1 MSSKQKIIVIGGGIA
16 GTEASSILS
25 KMNYEV
31 TLIEK
36 ENHIGGHVA
45 QWDRL
50 FPNQRKSDEII
61 EYLKAHIPSKLQ
73 IKLNTT
79 VSNIKRKNSSYIV
92 TLSTNEPLEADA
104 ILIATGY
111 DLFDAKLKEEYGY
124 GIYDNVITSAE
135 LEKLFRENKPILTKA
150 GKEPQRIGFV
160 HCVGSRDRK
169 INNIYCSKVC
179 CVTAVKQAIEVR
191 QKLPYSEA
199 YCFYMD
205 LRMYGLSFEEIYNES
220 QEKYGVTFIRGRLS
234 EAAENKEGQ
243 IIVKVE
249 DTLLGRPMKMTM
261 DLLVLMVGMTPSKG
275 TSNLIKMLNLDTN
288 SSHFIA
294 SKDEHTQSNITSQ
307 PGIFVAGTAT
317 SPKSIDDTLAD
328 ARGAVIKI
336 IEYLNSN
343 DQ

>member
-1 MSSKQKIIVIGGGIA
+1 MKLGNKIIVVGGGIA
-16 GTEASSILS
+16 GIEASTILT
-25 KMNYEV
+25 KMSYDV

-36 ENHIGGHVA
+36 TNQFGGHVA

-50 FPNQRKSDEII
+50 FPNQRKSNEII
-61 EYLKAHIPSKLQ
+61 EYLKTNIPSELH
-73 IKLNTT
+73 IKLNAEI
-79 VSNIKRKNSSYIV
+79 SNITKVNSSFIV
-92 TLSTNEPLEADA
+92 KLLNNEQLEADA

-111 DLFDAKLKEEYGY
+111 DLFNARLKEEYGY

-135 LEKLFRENKPILTKA
+135 LEKMFRENKPILTKA

-160 HCVGSRDRK
+160 HCVGSRDKK

-179 CVTAVKQAIEVR
+179 CVTAVKQAIEIR

-234 EAAENKEGQ
+234 EASENKAGQ
-243 IIVKVE
+243 LIVKVE
-249 DTLLGRPMKMTM
+249 DTLLGRPMKMTL
-261 DLLVLMVGMTPSKG
+261 DLLVLMVGMIPSEG
-275 TSNLIKMLNLDTN
+275 TSNLIKMLNLEPN

-307 PGIFVAGTAT
+307 EGIFVAGAAT

-328 ARGAVIKI
+328 ARGSVVEIIK
-336 IEYLNSN
+336 YLNSKA
-343 DQ
+343 

>member
-1 MSSKQKIIVIGGGIA
+1 MALKQKIVVIGGGIA
-16 GTEASSILS
+16 GIEASSILS
-25 KMNYEV
+25 RMDYDV

-36 ENHIGGHVA
+36 TDNIGGHVA

-61 EYLKAHIPSKLQ
+61 EYLKANIPSNLK

-79 VSNIKRKNSSYIV
+79 VSTIAKSNTSFVVS
-92 TLSTNEPLEADA
+92 LSDNELIETDS
-104 ILIATGY
+104 ILISTGY

-135 LEKLFRENKPILTKA
+135 LEKLFRENKPILTKS

-261 DLLVLMVGMTPSKG
+261 DLLVLMVGMTPSEG
-275 TSNLIKMLNLDTN
+275 TSGLIKMLNLETN

-294 SKDEHTQSNITSQ
+294 SKDEHTQSNITSH
-307 PGIFVAGTAT
+307 PGIFVAGAAT

-328 ARGAVIKI
+328 ARGAVVKI
-336 IEYLNSN
+336 LEYLNSN
-343 DQ
+343 AQ

>member
-1 MSSKQKIIVIGGGIA
+1 MKKRIAVIGGGIA
-16 GTEASSILS
+16 GIEASSILS
-25 KMNYEV
+25 RMDYDV

-36 ENHIGGHVA
+36 TDNIGGHVA

-61 EYLKAHIPSKLQ
+61 EYLKANIPSKLE
-73 IKLNTT
+73 IKLNSI
-79 VSNIKRKNSSYIV
+79 VLNIHKNNLSFNI
-92 TLSTNEPLEADA
+92 TLSDNEQIEAEA
-104 ILIATGY
+104 VLISTGY

-220 QEKYGVTFIRGRLS
+220 QENYGVTFIRGRLS

-261 DLLVLMVGMTPSKG
+261 DLLVLMVGMTPSEG
-275 TSNLIKMLNLDTN
+275 TSSLVKMLNLDTN

-294 SKDEHTQSNITSQ
+294 SRDEHTQSNITSQ
-307 PGIFVAGTAT
+307 QGVFVAGAAT

-328 ARGAVIKI
+328 ARGAVVKI
-336 IEYLNSN
+336 LEYLNSN
-343 DQ
+343 AQ

>member
-1 MSSKQKIIVIGGGIA
+1 MKLGNKIIVIGGGIA
-16 GTEASSILS
+16 GIEASTILT
-25 KMNYEV
+25 KMNYDV

-36 ENHIGGHVA
+36 EQQLGGHIA

-61 EYLKAHIPSKLQ
+61 EYLKTNILSELD
-73 IKLNTT
+73 IKLNTE
-79 VSNIKRKNSSYIV
+79 VSNITKINSSFIV
-92 TLSTNEPLEADA
+92 TLSDNEQLQADS
-104 ILIATGY
+104 ILITTGY
-111 DLFDAKLKEEYGY
+111 NLFNAQLKEEYGY

-135 LEKLFRENKPILTKA
+135 LEKIFRENKPILTKA

-160 HCVGSRDRK
+160 HCVGSRDKK

-179 CVTAVKQAIEVR
+179 CVTAVKQAIEIR

-234 EAAENKEGQ
+234 EASENKDGQ
-243 IIVKVE
+243 LIIKVE
-249 DTLLGRPMKMTM
+249 DTLLGRPMKMTI
-261 DLLVLMVGMTPSKG
+261 DLLVLMVGMTPSEG
-275 TSNLIKMLNLDTN
+275 TSNLIKMLNLETN

-307 PGIFVAGTAT
+307 EGIFVAGAAT

-328 ARGAVIKI
+328 ARGAAVEIMK
-336 IEYLNSN
+336 YLNSKA
-343 DQ
+343 

>member
-1 MSSKQKIIVIGGGIA
+1 MASKQKIVVIGGGIA
-16 GTEASSILS
+16 GIEASSTLS
-25 KMNYEV
+25 KMHYDV

-36 ENHIGGHVA
+36 SDHIGGHVA

-50 FPNQRKSDEII
+50 FPNQRKSDEVI
-61 EYLKAHIPSKLQ
+61 EFIKANIPSNLQ

-79 VSNIKRKNSSYIV
+79 VSNIAKKNTSFAV
-92 TLSTNEPLEADA
+92 TLSDNETIETDA
-104 ILIATGY
+104 ILITTGY
-111 DLFDAKLKEEYGY
+111 DLFDARLKEEYGY

-135 LEKLFRENKPILTKA
+135 LEKLFRENKPILTKQ
-150 GKEPQRIGFV
+150 GKEPQRIGFI

-179 CVTAVKQAIEVR
+179 CVTAVKQAIEIR

-261 DLLVLMVGMTPSKG
+261 DLLVLMIGMTPSEG
-275 TSNLIKMLNLDTN
+275 TSKLIKMLNLETN

-307 PGIFVAGTAT
+307 AGIFVAGAAT

-328 ARGAVIKI
+328 ARGAVVKI
-336 IEYLNSN
+336 LEFLNSKA
-343 DQ
+343 Q

>member
-1 MSSKQKIIVIGGGIA
+1 MKNKVIVIGGGIA
-16 GTEASSILS
+16 GIEASSILS
-25 KMNYEV
+25 RMNYEV

-36 ENHIGGHVA
+36 GDSLGGHVA

-61 EYLKAHIPSKLQ
+61 QYLKANIPSKLQ
-73 IKLNTT
+73 IKLNST
-79 VSNIKRKNSSYIV
+79 VSNIAKKNSSFIL
-92 TLSTNEPLEADA
+92 TLSDNEQLEADS
-104 ILIATGY
+104 ILVSTGY
-111 DLFDAKLKEEYGY
+111 DIFDARLKEEYGY

-135 LEKLFRENKPILTKA
+135 LEKLFRDNKSILTKA

-261 DLLVLMVGMTPSKG
+261 DLLVLMVGMTPSEG
-275 TSNLIKMLNLDTN
+275 TSSLIKMLNLDTN

-307 PGIFVAGTAT
+307 QGIFVAGAAT

-328 ARGAVIKI
+328 ARGAVVKI
-336 IEYLNSN
+336 LEYLNSN
-343 DQ
+343 AQ

>member
-1 MSSKQKIIVIGGGIA
+1 MASKQKIVVIGGGIA
-16 GTEASSILS
+16 GIEASSTLS
-25 KMNYEV
+25 KMHYDV

-36 ENHIGGHVA
+36 SDHIGGHVA

-50 FPNQRKSDEII
+50 FPNQRKSDEVI
-61 EYLKAHIPSKLQ
+61 EFIKANIPSNLQ

-79 VSNIKRKNSSYIV
+79 VLNIAKKNTTFAV
-92 TLSTNEPLEADA
+92 TLSDNETIETDA
-104 ILIATGY
+104 ILITTGY
-111 DLFDAKLKEEYGY
+111 DLFDARLKEEYGY

-135 LEKLFRENKPILTKA
+135 LEKLFRENKPILTKQ
-150 GKEPQRIGFV
+150 GKEPQRIGFI

-179 CVTAVKQAIEVR
+179 CVTAVKQAIEIR

-261 DLLVLMVGMTPSKG
+261 DLLVLMIGMTPSEG
-275 TSNLIKMLNLDTN
+275 TSKLIKMLNLETN

-307 PGIFVAGTAT
+307 AGIFVAGAAT

-328 ARGAVIKI
+328 ARGAVVKI
-336 IEYLNSN
+336 LEFLNSKA
-343 DQ
+343 Q

>member
-1 MSSKQKIIVIGGGIA
+1 MKLRNKIIVIGGGIA
-16 GTEASSILS
+16 GIEASTILT
-25 KMNYEV
+25 KMNYDV

-36 ENHIGGHVA
+36 EQQLGGHVD

-50 FPNQRKSDEII
+50 FPNQRKSNEII
-61 EYLKAHIPSKLQ
+61 EYLKTNIPSELH
-73 IKLNTT
+73 IKLNTE
-79 VSNIKRKNSSYIV
+79 VLNITKINSSFIV
-92 TLSTNEPLEADA
+92 TLSDNEQLQADS
-104 ILIATGY
+104 ILITTGY
-111 DLFDAKLKEEYGY
+111 DLFNARLKEEYGY
-124 GIYDNVITSAE
+124 GIYDNVITSSE
-135 LEKLFRENKPILTKA
+135 LEKIFRENKPILTKA

-160 HCVGSRDRK
+160 HCVGSRDKK

-179 CVTAVKQAIEVR
+179 CVTAVKQAIEIR

-234 EAAENKEGQ
+234 EASENKDGQ

-275 TSNLIKMLNLDTN
+275 TSSLIKMLNLETS

-307 PGIFVAGTAT
+307 KGIFVAGAAT

-328 ARGAVIKI
+328 ARGAAV
-336 IEYLNSN
+336 EMMSYLNSIA
-343 DQ
+343 

>member
-1 MSSKQKIIVIGGGIA
+1 MAQKQKIVVIGGGIA
-16 GTEASSILS
+16 GIEASSILS
-25 KMNYEV
+25 RMDYDV

-36 ENHIGGHVA
+36 TDHIGGHVA

-61 EYLKAHIPSKLQ
+61 EYLKTNIPSKLQ
-73 IKLNTT
+73 IKLNST
-79 VSNIKRKNSSYIV
+79 VSDIAKKNSSFMV
-92 TLSTNEPLEADA
+92 TLSDNEQVEADS
-104 ILIATGY
+104 ILISTGY

-124 GIYDNVITSAE
+124 GIYDNVITSVE
-135 LEKLFRENKPILTKA
+135 LERLFRENKPILTKA
-150 GKEPQRIGFV
+150 GKEPQRIGFI

-261 DLLVLMVGMTPSKG
+261 DLLVLMVGMTPSEG
-275 TSNLIKMLNLDTN
+275 TSGLIKMLNLDTN

-307 PGIFVAGTAT
+307 PGIFVAGAAT
-317 SPKSIDDTLAD
+317 SPKSIDDSLAD
-328 ARGAVIKI
+328 ARGAAIKI
-336 IEYLNSN
+336 VEYLNSTAK
-343 DQ
+343 